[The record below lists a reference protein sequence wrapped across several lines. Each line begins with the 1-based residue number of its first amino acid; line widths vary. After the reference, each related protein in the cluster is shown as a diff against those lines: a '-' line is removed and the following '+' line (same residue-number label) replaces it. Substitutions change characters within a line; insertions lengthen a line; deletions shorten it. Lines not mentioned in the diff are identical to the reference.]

1 MTTPPKGGGPLRL
14 FLLDQREIGRDVVRH
29 MAQFCVVVAM
39 TAPKSGGQFLATG
52 AKHFI
57 ETTIGEDLAALERL
71 AGAGRLAHR
80 YKPTHAL
87 QSTVGTAAHDPSADP
102 PYPGVYTTSQ
112 P

>member
-1 MTTPPKGGGPLRL
+1 VTTPPKGGGPLRL

-39 TAPKSGGQFLATG
+39 TAPKSGGQFLAKG

-80 YKPTHAL
+80 YNELTGQITPMNYLT
-87 QSTVGTAAHDPSADP
+87 TVTLSR
-102 PYPGVYTTSQ
+102 
-112 P
+112 